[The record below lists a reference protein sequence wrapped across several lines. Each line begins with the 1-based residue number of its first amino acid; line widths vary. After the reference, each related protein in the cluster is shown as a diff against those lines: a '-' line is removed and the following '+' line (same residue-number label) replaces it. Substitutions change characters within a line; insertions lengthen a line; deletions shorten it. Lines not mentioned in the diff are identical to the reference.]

1 MADSPV
7 GASER
12 GDAREL
18 LDSASRFLRKFVSLS
33 DSQARAITLWVA
45 HTHSFY
51 AADCTPYL
59 SVNSAEP
66 ESGKTRLLEVLEV
79 LVPNPWFT
87 GRVSPAVL
95 TRKIDARCPTVLLD
109 ESDTAFGGERE
120 YAETLR
126 GVLNTGYRRGGK
138 ASCCVGQGANISYKD
153 FATFS
158 PKAIAGI
165 GRLPDT
171 VASRSIPIRL
181 KRAPR
186 ATIEKFRKR
195 EAEREGSKIADQ
207 LAAWCK
213 ANIEKLRAARP
224 EFPHQLSDRQSDVCE
239 PLFAIADLA
248 GGDWPQ
254 SARSALVEL
263 CAQGRAQD
271 DSIGVKLLAD
281 IRYIFDHPQGQ
292 DGESAPPV
300 DRIASCDLAYA
311 LGEME
316 DRPWAEWG
324 KFQKP
329 ITQPQLARQLAKY
342 EITPASLRL
351 PDERRLKGYERN
363 QFTESWETYLPS
375 DSVQSPI
382 APGVGRDTVTIQGNT
397 AQNRNSL
404 SVTQDLAHG
413 DENAIIPNENE
424 PCHGVTLPNES
435 VRPNSLICPRCG
447 NQEQSL
453 AAARYHH
460 LKLCPK
466 IDLL

>member
-1 MADSPV
+1 MADSPI
-7 GASER
+7 GS
-12 GDAREL
+12 GL
-18 LDSASRFLRKFVSLS
+18 LDSVSRFLRRFVSLS
-33 DSQARAITLWVA
+33 DSQARAITLWIA
-45 HTHSFY
+45 HTHSFA

-59 SVNSAEP
+59 SINSPEK
-66 ESGKTRLLEVLEV
+66 ESGKTRLQEVLEV
-79 LVPNPWFT
+79 LVLNPWFT

-95 TRKIDARCPTVLLD
+95 IRKIDARCPTVLLD
-109 ESDTAFGGERE
+109 ESDAAFGGERE

-138 ASCCVGQGANISYKD
+138 ASCCVGQGANITYQD

-186 ATIEKFRKR
+186 GTIEKFRKR
-195 EAEREGSKIADQ
+195 DVEREGSEIADQ

-213 ANIEKLRAARP
+213 VNIEKLRAARP

-239 PLFAIADLA
+239 PLLAIADLA
-248 GGDWPQ
+248 GGDWPK

-263 CAQGRAQD
+263 CTQGRAQD

-292 DGESAPPV
+292 DGESAPPA

-329 ITQPQLARQLAKY
+329 ITQPQLAGQLARY
-342 EITPASLRL
+342 EITPATLRL
-351 PDERRLKGYERN
+351 PDGRRLKGYERN

-397 AQNRNSL
+397 GQNGNSQ
-404 SVTQDLAHG
+404 SVTEDLGHG
-413 DENAIIPNENE
+413 NENTVMPNENN
-424 PCHGVTLPNES
+424 PCHGVTFPNER
-435 VRPNSLICPRCG
+435 VRPDSLICPRCG
-447 NQEQSL
+447 NCEQNL
-453 AAARYHH
+453 TAARFHYN
-460 LKLCPK
+460 KLCPK
-466 IDLL
+466 LDLL